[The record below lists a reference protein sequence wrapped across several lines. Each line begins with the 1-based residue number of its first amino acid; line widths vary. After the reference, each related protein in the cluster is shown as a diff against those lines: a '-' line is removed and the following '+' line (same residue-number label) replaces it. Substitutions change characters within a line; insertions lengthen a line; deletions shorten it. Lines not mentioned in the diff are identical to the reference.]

1 MKKHNIF
8 LIVLLILALIIGSAQ
23 AMSGV
28 RAWRDGATVRWEVL
42 DHDGS
47 PYTISFSDGHK
58 IRANEATG
66 AYDTPNGGSLTIG
79 EFSASYPAMNS
90 GPVDE
95 PTQTPI
101 PEITVTPIPEIT
113 VTPIPEITV
122 TPIPEITVTPIP
134 EITVTP
140 IPEITVTPIPEI
152 TATPTPKITATPTDK
167 PTVKPTNQPSASHS
181 NNNTNVPKTGD
192 NSTLPL
198 IGLFCVIALAA
209 GYLILTRSII
219 HKQK

>member
-122 TPIPEITVTPIP
+122 TPIPEIT
-134 EITVTP
+134 
-140 IPEITVTPIPEI
+140 
-152 TATPTPKITATPTDK
+152 ATPTPKITATPTDK